1 MLATRSGAIGAEPT
15 NRREAPITGAAV
27 RRAGRLRIRPVKS
40 LCVRRAIPLE
50 LRVVADPDPGLA
62 ELQEHVLELPVR
74 SCLRMRLARR
84 GLLPCLI
91 CSITHSRLP
100 RRLKGNF

>member
-27 RRAGRLRIRPVKS
+27 RRAGRLRIHPVKS
-40 LCVRRAIPLE
+40 LRVRRAIPLE

-62 ELQEHVLELPVR
+62 ELQEHVELPVR

-100 RRLKGNF
+100 RRL